1 MNNSSQTERR
11 DGEWLEFRHS
21 SIHGTGAFA
30 SVPIPAGIR
39 VIEYVGERITKAES
53 IRRCQMRNEYIF
65 SLDEE
70 TDIDGNVPWN
80 LARLINHSCAP
91 NCESQ
96 YIDGKIWIIT
106 LRDVAAGEE
115 ATFNYGYDLE
125 DFEDHPCHCG
135 SPNCAGFI
143 VAEEFF
149 EEVQRR
155 HNAAKWSATG

>member
-1 MNNSSQTERR
+1 MSDEIQPEPNSAQ
-11 DGEWLEFRHS
+11 WLVFRSS

-30 SVPIPAGIR
+30 SSTIPTGVR

-53 IRRCQMRNEYIF
+53 VRRCELRNEYIF

-80 LARLINHSCAP
+80 LARLINHSCSP

-96 YIDGKIWIIT
+96 YLEGKIWIIS
-106 LRDVAAGEE
+106 LREIAPGEE

-125 DFEDHPCHCG
+125 DFEDHPCRCG
-135 SPNCAGFI
+135 SPDCAGFI

-149 EEVQRR
+149 DEVQRR
-155 HNAAKWSATG
+155 LNAAKWSAAG